1 MPSLQLS
8 GLASGLD
15 WKSLVDSLMQ
25 LERAPVSRLEAE
37 RTLQGRRISAL
48 EGVRSRLQDLQSSI
62 TTLRTPALASGRSV
76 TLASGNS
83 TWSATASAGA
93 STGARTIEVTS
104 LATAARRESTRALG
118 SPLSTS
124 SDLSSLTVAT
134 LPTST
139 AVTAGSFTVNGQT
152 ISVAGTDSLQE
163 ILDRIATATSGEVQ
177 GSYDSATDRIT
188 LSGTSTL
195 ALGAANDTSNLLAAL
210 QLSHSSAL
218 TASSTAGLGRVSLQA
233 PLANARLT
241 EAVTA
246 VDASGD
252 GSFRINGVTIA
263 YNLNTDSLATVIG
276 RINATTAGVTADYD
290 ATTDRV
296 RLRNSVTGD
305 LGIHVSEASGGLM
318 SALGLQSD
326 SSLTRGT
333 PARFTVDGGPER
345 TSSSNTLDA
354 MSHGI
359 AGLALTVRST
369 GRETLTV
376 GSDPAPLRSAID
388 SFIER
393 YNNAQTFLEEQ
404 TKVTVADGKVT
415 NSVLS
420 GNREVQAWAQS
431 LRSAAFAASDEPAGR
446 LRRLEDLGIDFAAG
460 KSLLTVKDSA
470 RLEAALRDRPAEFDA
485 LLRNSTTGFTARLDS
500 LMKATLGN
508 GASSGALGAQT
519 GQINRSTAGIA
530 DQISALER
538 RLAQRRSQLEASF
551 IAMETAQSRLQQM
564 QSQLTRAFG
573 LGSTSTK

>member
-25 LERAPVSRLEAE
+25 LERAPVSRLESE

-62 TTLRTPALASGRSV
+62 TSLRTPALASGRSV

-163 ILDRIATATSGEVQ
+163 MLDRIATATSGEVQ
-177 GSYDSATDRIT
+177 GSYDSVTDRIT

-218 TASSTAGLGRVSLQA
+218 TASSTAALGRVSLQA
-233 PLANARLT
+233 PLASARLT

-263 YNLNTDSLATVIG
+263 YNLNTDSLATVIS

-296 RLRNSVTGD
+296 RLRNNVTGD

-345 TSSSNTLDA
+345 TSSSNTLDW

-359 AGLALTVRST
+359 AGLELTVRST

-470 RLEAALRDRPAEFDA
+470 RLEAALRDRPAEVDA

>member
-25 LERAPVSRLEAE
+25 LERVPVNRLEAE
-37 RTLQGRRISAL
+37 RTTQSRRLSAL

-83 TWSATASAGA
+83 SWSATASAGA
-93 STGARTIEVTS
+93 STGTRTIEVTS

-124 SDLSSLTVAT
+124 SDLSGVTVAT
-134 LPTST
+134 LPTAT
-139 AVTAGSFTVNGQT
+139 AVTEGFFTINGQA
-152 ISVAGTDSLQE
+152 IPVAGTDSLQQV
-163 ILDRIATATSGEVQ
+163 LDRIGAATGGAVQ
-177 GSYDSATDRIT
+177 AGYDPTTDRVT
-188 LSGTSTL
+188 LSSTSTL
-195 ALGAANDTSNLLAAL
+195 ALGAANDTSNLLTAL

-218 TASSTAGLGRVSLQA
+218 TASSTTALGRVALQA
-233 PLANARLT
+233 PLASARIA

-246 VDASGD
+246 VDGAGA
-252 GSFRINGVTIA
+252 GSFQINGVTVT
-263 YNLNTDSLATVIG
+263 YNLNTDSLATILG

-296 RLRNSVTGD
+296 RLRNNVTGD
-305 LGIHVSEASGGLM
+305 LGVHVSESSGGLM
-318 SALGLQSD
+318 GALGLVSD

-333 PARFTVDGGPER
+333 PARFTVDGGAER
-345 TSSSNTLDA
+345 TSPSNTLDA
-354 MSHGI
+354 NSHGH
-359 AGLALTVRST
+359 AGLTLTVRST

-393 YNNAQTFLEEQ
+393 YNGAQTFLEEQ
-404 TKVTVADGKVT
+404 TKVTVSDGKVT
-415 NSVLS
+415 SAVLS
-420 GNREVQAWAQS
+420 GNREVQVWAQS
-431 LRSAAFAASDEPAGR
+431 LRSAAFAATDAPAGR

-460 KSLLTVKDSA
+460 KSVLTIKDPA
-470 RLEAALRDRPAEFDA
+470 RLDAALRDRPAEVDA
-485 LLRNSTTGFTARLDS
+485 LLRNATTGFATRLDTV
-500 LMKATLGN
+500 LKATLGN
-508 GASSGALGAQT
+508 GGSSGALAAQT

-530 DQISALER
+530 DQISSLER

-573 LGSTSTK
+573 LGSTPNK

>member
-25 LERAPVSRLEAE
+25 LERAPVSRLESE

-62 TTLRTPALASGRSV
+62 TSLRTPALASGRSV

-177 GSYDSATDRIT
+177 GSYDSVTDRST

-218 TASSTAGLGRVSLQA
+218 TASSTAALGRVSLQA
-233 PLANARLT
+233 PLASARLT

-263 YNLNTDSLATVIG
+263 YNLNTDSLATIIS

-296 RLRNSVTGD
+296 RLRNNVTGD

-345 TSSSNTLDA
+345 TSSSNTLDW

-359 AGLALTVRST
+359 AGLELTVRST

-470 RLEAALRDRPAEFDA
+470 RLEAALRDRPAEVDA

-573 LGSTSTK
+573 LGSTSPK